1 MATAKTKSVWFCKE
15 CGNESPKWMGRCP
28 ACGEWNT
35 MVEETVATGKKMTA
49 VTVPGASHKPLK
61 LSEIDSAREQ
71 RISLNNAEVDRIL
84 GGGLVEGS
92 LVLIGGEPGIGK
104 STLSLQIPLNCP
116 ALKTLYVTG
125 EESARQVKLRAS
137 RIGGDDSGCMIYSET
152 LMENILEQARA
163 MMPDL
168 MVVDSVQ
175 TMFSQNVESSPGSVT
190 QIKETAS
197 MLLRFAKETGVP
209 VILIGHITKEGSI
222 AGPKILEHIVDVVLQ
237 FEGDNR
243 GTYRLLR
250 SIKNRFGSTS
260 ELAVFEMTGKGL
272 REVSNPSEMLIPMHE
287 EGLSGVA
294 VSAMLDGTRPFL
306 IEVQSL
312 VSSAAYGTPQRSAT
326 GFDVRRLN
334 MLLAVL
340 EKRAGFKLG
349 VKDVFLNMAGGL
361 KVSDPACDLAVISAV
376 LSSNFDFA
384 IPSDICFAG
393 EIGLSGEVRPV
404 AQTDR
409 RIIEAARLGFKK
421 IYVSSYSSLEG
432 VGNAA
437 IEVVKVLFF
446 LFFAFC
452 EYGGAT
458 STPLDTSLLFLFA
471 FSCLSCHSR
480 TSHDVTHK
488 HLSDCYHLAFCRS
501 FLVLEQCDVLVYLL
515 CSTCLVSLPFLLRSM
530 RRYNSVFVALAFF
543 YFSTA
548 RCF

>member
-1 MATAKTKSVWFCKE
+1 MAKVKTVWFCKS

-35 MVEETVATGKKMTA
+35 MVEESVATGKRSGSQA
-49 VTVPGASHKPLK
+49 VSVPGSSRKPMH
-61 LSEIDSAREQ
+61 LSEIDSSQES
-71 RISLNNAEVDRIL
+71 RISLGNAEMDRIL

-104 STLSLQIPLNCP
+104 STLSLQIPLHCP
-116 ALKTLYVTG
+116 HLKTLYVTG

-137 RIGGDDSGCMIYSET
+137 RIGGDDSDCLIYSET
-152 LMENILEQARA
+152 LMENILSQAREI
-163 MMPDL
+163 MPDM

-175 TMFSQNVESSPGSVT
+175 TMFSQNVESSPGSIT
-190 QIKETAS
+190 QIKETAAQ
-197 MLLRFAKETGVP
+197 LLRFAKETGVP

-237 FEGDNR
+237 FEGENR
-243 GTYRLLR
+243 GTYRILR

-306 IEVQSL
+306 IEVQAL

-340 EKRAGFKLG
+340 EKRAGFKLS

-361 KVSDPACDLAVISAV
+361 RVNDPACDLAVICAV

-393 EIGLSGEVRPV
+393 EVGLSGEIRPV

-409 RIIEAARLGFKK
+409 RVTEAARLGFRK

-432 VGNAA
+432 KQPE
-437 IEVVKVLFF
+437 IEVIKV
-446 LFFAFC
+446 ADV
-452 EYGGAT
+452 
-458 STPLDTSLLFLFA
+458 PSL
-471 FSCLSCHSR
+471 
-480 TSHDVTHK
+480 
-488 HLSDCYHLAFCRS
+488 CRS
-501 FLVLEQCDVLVYLL
+501 LFKG
-515 CSTCLVSLPFLLRSM
+515 
-530 RRYNSVFVALAFF
+530 
-543 YFSTA
+543 
-548 RCF
+548 

>member
-1 MATAKTKSVWFCKE
+1 MATVKTKTVWFCKV

-28 ACGEWNT
+28 ACGQWNT
-35 MVEETVATGKKMTA
+35 MVEETVATGKKNLSA
-49 VTVPGASHKPLK
+49 ALSVPGSGNKPMSLSHL
-61 LSEIDSAREQ
+61 DTSAES
-71 RISLNNAEVDRIL
+71 RISLNNGEVDRIL

-104 STLSLQIPLNCP
+104 STLSLQIPLHCP
-116 ALKTLYVTG
+116 HLKTLYVTG
-125 EESARQVKLRAS
+125 EESARQVKLRAA
-137 RIGGDDSGCMIYSET
+137 RIGGDDAGCMIYSET
-152 LMENILEQARA
+152 LMENIIAEART

-168 MVVDSVQ
+168 MIVDSVQ

-340 EKRAGFKLG
+340 EKRAGFKLS

-361 KVSDPACDLAVISAV
+361 KVSDPACDLAVIAAV

-384 IPSDICFAG
+384 IPSDVCFAG
-393 EIGLSGEVRPV
+393 EVGLSGEIRPV

-409 RIIEAARLGFKK
+409 RIIEAARIGFRR
-421 IYVSSYSSLEG
+421 IFVSSFSNLEG
-432 VGNAA
+432 LSSQGNLG
-437 IEVVKVLFF
+437 IEVVKV
-446 LFFAFC
+446 A
-452 EYGGAT
+452 
-458 STPLDTSLLFLFA
+458 
-471 FSCLSCHSR
+471 
-480 TSHDVTHK
+480 DVPA
-488 HLSDCYHLAFCRS
+488 LCRS
-501 FLVLEQCDVLVYLL
+501 LF
-515 CSTCLVSLPFLLRSM
+515 R
-530 RRYNSVFVALAFF
+530 NSE
-543 YFSTA
+543 
-548 RCF
+548 

>member
-1 MATAKTKSVWFCKE
+1 
-15 CGNESPKWMGRCP
+15 
-28 ACGEWNT
+28 
-35 MVEETVATGKKMTA
+35 MVEETVATGKKSSA
-49 VTVPGASHKPLK
+49 QSVAVPGASHEPMPLAD
-61 LSEIDSAREQ
+61 IDSTYEQ
-71 RISLNNAEVDRIL
+71 RVSLNNSEMDRIL

-116 ALKTLYVTG
+116 ELKTLYVTG
-125 EESARQVKLRAS
+125 EESAKQVKLRAA
-137 RIGGDDSGCMIYSET
+137 RIGGDPSNCLIYSET
-152 LMENILEQARA
+152 LMENIISQARKI
-163 MMPDL
+163 MPDL

-190 QIKETAS
+190 QIKETAA

-209 VILIGHITKEGSI
+209 VVLIGHITKEGSI

-260 ELAVFEMTGKGL
+260 ELAVFEMTAKGL

-312 VSSAAYGTPQRSAT
+312 VSTAAYGTPQRSAT

-349 VKDVFLNMAGGL
+349 AKDVFLNMAGGL
-361 KVSDPACDLAVISAV
+361 KVSDPACDLAVICAV

-384 IPSDICFAG
+384 ISSDTCFAG
-393 EIGLSGEVRPV
+393 EVGLSGEIRPV

-432 VGNAA
+432 VEQQPVAQG
-437 IEVVKVLFF
+437 IEIVKV
-446 LFFAFC
+446 A
-452 EYGGAT
+452 
-458 STPLDTSLLFLFA
+458 
-471 FSCLSCHSR
+471 
-480 TSHDVTHK
+480 DVPA
-488 HLSDCYHLAFCRS
+488 LCRS
-501 FLVLEQCDVLVYLL
+501 LFKG
-515 CSTCLVSLPFLLRSM
+515 
-530 RRYNSVFVALAFF
+530 N
-543 YFSTA
+543 
-548 RCF
+548 

>member
-1 MATAKTKSVWFCKE
+1 MAMAKTKSVWFCTS

-35 MVEETVATGKKMTA
+35 MVEETVATGKAARNAA
-49 VTVPGASHKPLK
+49 VEVPGGGQKPMP
-61 LSEIDSAREQ
+61 LSEIDSTQENRM
-71 RISLNNAEVDRIL
+71 SLNNSEVDRIL

-104 STLSLQIPLNCP
+104 STLSLQIPLGCP
-116 ALKTLYVTG
+116 ALRTLYVTG

-137 RIGGDDSGCMIYSET
+137 RLGGDDSNCLIYSET
-152 LMENILEQARA
+152 SMENILDEAKKLH
-163 MMPDL
+163 PDL

-175 TMFSQNVESSPGSVT
+175 TMFSNRVESSPGSVS
-190 QIKETAS
+190 QIKETAAL
-197 MLLRFAKETGVP
+197 LLRFAKETGIP

-272 REVSNPSEMLIPMHE
+272 REVSNPSEMLIPMHG

-340 EKRAGFKLG
+340 EKRAGFKLS

-361 KVSDPACDLAVISAV
+361 KVNDPACDLAVICAV

-384 IPSDICFAG
+384 IPSDVCFAG
-393 EIGLSGEVRPV
+393 EVGLSGEIRPV
-404 AQTDR
+404 SQTDR
-409 RIIEAARLGFKK
+409 RVIEAQRLGFRK
-421 IYVSSYSSLEG
+421 IFVSSFGSSDNYPKG
-432 VGNAA
+432 
-437 IEVVKVLFF
+437 IEVVRVADVPSLCRILFK
-446 LFFAFC
+446 
-452 EYGGAT
+452 G
-458 STPLDTSLLFLFA
+458 
-471 FSCLSCHSR
+471 
-480 TSHDVTHK
+480 
-488 HLSDCYHLAFCRS
+488 
-501 FLVLEQCDVLVYLL
+501 
-515 CSTCLVSLPFLLRSM
+515 
-530 RRYNSVFVALAFF
+530 
-543 YFSTA
+543 
-548 RCF
+548 

>member
-1 MATAKTKSVWFCKE
+1 MATVKTKSVWFCKE
-15 CGNESPKWMGRCP
+15 CGNESAKWMGRCP

-35 MVEETVATGKKMTA
+35 MVEETVATGKKA
-49 VTVPGASHKPLK
+49 ASASVSVPGSGHKPMPLA
-61 LSEIDSAREQ
+61 EIDSNLEN

-104 STLSLQIPLNCP
+104 STLSLQLPLNCP

-125 EESARQVKLRAS
+125 EESAKQVKLRAA
-137 RIGGDDSGCMIYSET
+137 RIGGDNSGCMIYSET
-152 LMENILEQARA
+152 LMENILAEARA

-243 GTYRLLR
+243 GAYRLLR

-272 REVSNPSEMLIPMHE
+272 REVSNPSEMLVPMHE
-287 EGLSGVA
+287 NGLSGVA
-294 VSAMLDGTRPFL
+294 VSAVLDGTRPFL

-312 VSSAAYGTPQRSAT
+312 VSTAAYGTPQRSAT

-349 VKDVFLNMAGGL
+349 IKDVFLNMAGGL
-361 KVSDPACDLAVISAV
+361 KVTDPACDLAVVCAV

-393 EIGLSGEVRPV
+393 EVGLSGEIRPV

-409 RIIEAARLGFKK
+409 RVIEAARLGYRK
-421 IYVSSYSSLEG
+421 IYVSGFSSIEMIPEG
-432 VGNAA
+432 
-437 IEVVKVLFF
+437 IEVVKV
-446 LFFAFC
+446 
-452 EYGGAT
+452 
-458 STPLDTSLLFLFA
+458 
-471 FSCLSCHSR
+471 
-480 TSHDVTHK
+480 
-488 HLSDCYHLAFCRS
+488 SDIPALCRS
-501 FLVLEQCDVLVYLL
+501 LFKG
-515 CSTCLVSLPFLLRSM
+515 
-530 RRYNSVFVALAFF
+530 N
-543 YFSTA
+543 
-548 RCF
+548 

>member
-1 MATAKTKSVWFCKE
+1 MAIVKTKSVWFCTS

-35 MVEETVATGKKMTA
+35 MVEETVATGKAARNAA
-49 VTVPGASHKPLK
+49 VEVPGGGQKPMP
-61 LSEIDSAREQ
+61 LSEIDSTQEN
-71 RISLNNAEVDRIL
+71 RISLNNNEVDRIL

-104 STLSLQIPLNCP
+104 STLSLQIPLGCP
-116 ALKTLYVTG
+116 ALRTLYVTG
-125 EESARQVKLRAS
+125 EESAKQVKLRAS
-137 RIGGDDSGCMIYSET
+137 RLGGDDSNCLIYSET
-152 LMENILEQARA
+152 SMENILNEAKKLH
-163 MMPDL
+163 PDL

-175 TMFSQNVESSPGSVT
+175 TMFSNRVESSPGSVS
-190 QIKETAS
+190 QIKETAAQ
-197 MLLRFAKETGVP
+197 LLRFAKETGIP

-272 REVSNPSEMLIPMHE
+272 REVSNPSEMLIPMHG

-340 EKRAGFKLG
+340 EKRVGFKLS

-361 KVSDPACDLAVISAV
+361 KVNDPACDLAVICAV

-384 IPSDICFAG
+384 IPSDVCFAG
-393 EIGLSGEVRPV
+393 EVGLSGEIRPV
-404 AQTDR
+404 SQTDR
-409 RIIEAARLGFKK
+409 RVIEAQRLGFRK
-421 IYVSSYSSLEG
+421 IFVSSFGSSDNYPKG
-432 VGNAA
+432 
-437 IEVVKVLFF
+437 IEVIRVADVPSLCRILFK
-446 LFFAFC
+446 
-452 EYGGAT
+452 G
-458 STPLDTSLLFLFA
+458 
-471 FSCLSCHSR
+471 
-480 TSHDVTHK
+480 
-488 HLSDCYHLAFCRS
+488 
-501 FLVLEQCDVLVYLL
+501 
-515 CSTCLVSLPFLLRSM
+515 
-530 RRYNSVFVALAFF
+530 
-543 YFSTA
+543 
-548 RCF
+548 

>member
-1 MATAKTKSVWFCKE
+1 MATVKTKTVWFCKS

-35 MVEETVATGKKMTA
+35 MVEETVATGKKA
-49 VTVPGASHKPLK
+49 SVADRVPGAGQKPMP
-61 LSEIDSAREQ
+61 LSEIDSSVEN
-71 RISLNNAEVDRIL
+71 RISLNNDEVDRIL

-116 ALKTLYVTG
+116 NLKTLYVTG

-137 RIGGDDSGCMIYSET
+137 RIGGDDANCLIYSET
-152 LMENILEQARA
+152 LMENIIAEAKSI
-163 MMPDL
+163 MPDL

-190 QIKETAS
+190 QIKETAA

-243 GTYRLLR
+243 GAYRLLR

-312 VSSAAYGTPQRSAT
+312 VSTAAYGTPQRSAT

-340 EKRAGFKLG
+340 EKRAGFKLSI
-349 VKDVFLNMAGGL
+349 KDVFLNMAGGL
-361 KVSDPACDLAVISAV
+361 KVSDPACDLAVIAAV

-384 IPSDICFAG
+384 IPSDVCFAG
-393 EIGLSGEVRPV
+393 EIGLSGEIRPV

-409 RIIEAARLGFKK
+409 RIIEAARLGFKRVF
-421 IYVSSYSSLEG
+421 VSSFTALDGLEEQG
-432 VGNAA
+432 VKG
-437 IEVVKVLFF
+437 IEVVKVADVPALCRALFK
-446 LFFAFC
+446 A
-452 EYGGAT
+452 
-458 STPLDTSLLFLFA
+458 D
-471 FSCLSCHSR
+471 
-480 TSHDVTHK
+480 
-488 HLSDCYHLAFCRS
+488 
-501 FLVLEQCDVLVYLL
+501 
-515 CSTCLVSLPFLLRSM
+515 
-530 RRYNSVFVALAFF
+530 
-543 YFSTA
+543 
-548 RCF
+548 